1 MIRFLR
7 HLNHL
12 PPLTVGCWI
21 LTLHCPVSNS
31 TGQHWVSP
39 WLCPAC
45 VWRGG
50 RGSALQPAQCLIIV
64 NRGNINQLPR
74 DTRPHGGVFETAR
87 VIAAQTGA
95 GPRHLR
101 TLEGHYRTHWM
112 LPGHIII
119 IRHAEVMW
127 IMVRVSPGPGSQNQS
142 SVIGGGR
149 MFQLLF
155 MCVDGGHRADTW
167 LTED

>member
-1 MIRFLR
+1 M
-7 HLNHL
+7 

-21 LTLHCPVSNS
+21 LTVWAPLSSVQFYRPALSVPLVVPGVCVAR
-31 TGQHWVSP
+31 GP
-39 WLCPAC
+39 WLRA
-45 VWRGG
+45 
-50 RGSALQPAQCLIIV
+50 APAQCLIIV

-101 TLEGHYRTHWM
+101 TLEGHYRTHWL

-142 SVIGGGR
+142 SFIGGGR

-155 MCVDGGHRADTW
+155 MCMDGGHR
-167 LTED
+167 LTLG